1 MKYKEE
7 GDIMRYSLDV
17 VSNLASHPDEINK
30 TNTENMLKDGVV
42 DLCIKYLISFLIKI
56 HFFLFL

>member
-1 MKYKEE
+1 
-7 GDIMRYSLDV
+7 MRYSLDV